1 MNRLNMQCKSIPIAV
16 ALMFS
21 SSTLACYPPTGVVSA
36 ITGAGLIPF
45 ETLKAS
51 FQTSMVFPTKQLMVA
66 NINNMKNVM
75 ADSSTQIS
83 QMIIES
89 KQQEVFNQIETRRT
103 ESDIRNTYDIE
114 LQHIKQLSAQSII
127 DMDGVDGG
135 PAETY
140 FANLCAADKVNKSM
154 FGADALLTELNAVR
168 KTEESL
174 VTATKD
180 IPVAAAARG
189 IQQAHYTK
197 YCSAD
202 SVENGICE
210 VKAEIPNA
218 DILASVALTPSN
230 DPEKAVLESSVYKTS
245 YTYSDFE
252 LEAAKDYYSNILLLN
267 RLPKPRVQGSSVQHD
282 VVARYNQ
289 LLSAQQLASYSFN
302 ASMSNRTSVDDPS
315 SKRRMSKLDLLNFS
329 LYKAETQDYTA
340 AQNGSD
346 NGAKVY
352 LLASRALGDA
362 IRLETVAYKE
372 RIANLQAAYMALRLG
387 RESYVDYINSKK

>member
-1 MNRLNMQCKSIPIAV
+1 MNRLSKQCKKIPIAIT
-16 ALMFS
+16 LMVS
-21 SSTLACYPPTGVVSA
+21 SSSFACYPPTGVVSA
-36 ITGAGLIPF
+36 ITGAGLVPF

-51 FQTSMVFPTKQLMVA
+51 FQASMVYPTKQLMVA

-89 KQQEVFNQIETRRT
+89 KQQEVFNQIEAKRT
-103 ESDIRNTYDIE
+103 ESDIRTTYDIE
-114 LQHIKQLSAQSII
+114 LEHVKQLSAESII
-127 DMDGVDGG
+127 AMDGVEGG

-154 FGADALLTELNAVR
+154 FGDDALIVELDAV
-168 KTEESL
+168 KQTEESL
-174 VTATKD
+174 VVATKD
-180 IPVAAAARG
+180 LPMAAAARE
-189 IQQAHYTK
+189 IQNKHYTR
-197 YCSAD
+197 YCSSD
-202 SVENGICE
+202 GVDNGICE
-210 VKAEIPNA
+210 VEADIPNA
-218 DILASVALTPSN
+218 DILASVALNPSN
-230 DPEKAVLESSVYKTS
+230 DPAKAVLESSVYKTS

-252 LEAAKDYYSNILLLN
+252 LEAAKDYYNNILLLN

-282 VVARYNQ
+282 MVARYNQ
-289 LLSAQQLASYSFN
+289 LISAQQLASYSFN

-315 SKRRMSKLDLLNFS
+315 SARRMSKLDLLNFS

-352 LLASRALGDA
+352 LLSSRALGDA
-362 IRLETVAYKE
+362 LRMEAIAYKE
-372 RIANLQAAYMALRLG
+372 RIANLQATYMALRLG
-387 RESYVDYINSKK
+387 RESYIDYVNSKK